1 MTLLIVHICT
11 MRLLWLLLSAVSA
24 QLLISRE
31 VLTPVPA
38 QKALLRVRYTL
49 ANNSS
54 EYSPSSPVHNVTIYD
69 PSFNKTNVKFEDLR
83 RRAKL
88 TFGTIKP
95 GEEPYVNLDM
105 FPKAVGLLPLLPFS
119 IKFHRHDMTEA
130 EVTVEESEVLTVAS
144 YRDYMMREGGWTHAL
159 YAILATVPVGLAPL
173 ALSCYLKHQR
183 TLIYKNLKGQ

>member
-1 MTLLIVHICT
+1 
-11 MRLLWLLLSAVSA
+11 MRLVWLLLSAVSA

-38 QKALLRVRYTL
+38 QKALLRVRYSLT
-49 ANNSS
+49 NDSPK
-54 EYSPSSPVHNVTIYD
+54 YSLFSPVHNVTIYD

-83 RRAKL
+83 RRAKV

-95 GEEPYVNLDM
+95 GEQPYVNLDM
-105 FPKAVGLLPLLPFS
+105 FPKAAGLLPLLPYS
-119 IKFHRHDMTEA
+119 VQFHRHDMTEA
-130 EVTVEESEVLTVAS
+130 EVTIEKSEVITVVS
-144 YRDYMMREGGWTHAL
+144 YRDYMMSEAGWTHAV

-173 ALSCYLKHQR
+173 ALSCYLKYQR